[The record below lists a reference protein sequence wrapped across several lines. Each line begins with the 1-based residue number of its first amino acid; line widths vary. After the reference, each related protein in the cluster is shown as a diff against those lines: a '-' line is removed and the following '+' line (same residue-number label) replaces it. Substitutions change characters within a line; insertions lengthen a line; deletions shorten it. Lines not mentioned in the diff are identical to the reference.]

1 MTRIRPKVLL
11 IDDEPDV
18 RFAVSLLLRLR
29 GMDVIEAE
37 SGENGIVLARTACPT
52 LIVSDIRLSGMDG
65 FAMYDHL
72 RKSPETEKIPIIFIT
87 GWADTWKVS
96 DHIKQGG
103 TVIGK
108 PFNIQILMAAVTAS
122 LSSKIDSPRA

>member
-37 SGENGIVLARTACPT
+37 SGENGIVLARTACPDR
-52 LIVSDIRLSGMDG
+52 V
-65 FAMYDHL
+65 AMYDHL
-72 RKSPETEKIPIIFIT
+72 RKNPETEKIPIIFIT

-122 LSSKIDSPRA
+122 LSSKIDSPRV